1 MLYSRSLLS
10 VLYVVGSVY
19 PVFFFLIFKFCLA
32 ASGLSCGMWNLS
44 LLLMDPLVVVHQL
57 SCSVARG
64 ILVP

>member
-10 VLYVVGSVY
+10 VLYVVVSVY
-19 PVFFFLIFKFCLA
+19 PFFFLIFKFYLA